1 MEDREAKLLERYE
14 NLKKRAERVQTA
26 QEVENLF
33 DTYLQ
38 YYNLQHTDGMLSC
51 FALEKEDV
59 SVEEAYSE
67 VFEGKKAVEE
77 YYSCFR
83 KLAVKKGVLLEQHC
97 TCPVIEVAGDGQTAK
112 MVCFSRGVK
121 AISAAKCQTFIA
133 GRYYV
138 DFVKDSNGVWK
149 IWHMH
154 WFMIY
159 DSDMKKGF
167 MFSQTTNN
175 EEWGVEEMKDVF
187 TAQATKPSTYWPVIF
202 NPAVSYDYIPEP
214 PDAYETYDG
223 ITALKRTRI
232 LQHFWDREKY

>member
-1 MEDREAKLLERYE
+1 MDREAQLLARYE
-14 NLKKRAERVQTA
+14 EIMTRAKRVEAVHEI
-26 QEVENLF
+26 ENLF

-38 YYNLQHTDGMLSC
+38 FYNLQHADGMLSC
-51 FALEKEDV
+51 FALEQPDV

-67 VFEGKKAVEE
+67 VYEGKEAVTS
-77 YYSCFR
+77 YYNCFR
-83 KLAVKKGVLLEQHC
+83 RLAVKKGVLLEQHC
-97 TCPVIEVAGDGQTAK
+97 TCPVIELAGDGKTAK

-121 AISAAKCQTFIA
+121 AISAAQCQTFIA
-133 GRYYV
+133 GRYYA
-138 DFVKDSNGVWK
+138 DFIQDSTGVWK

-159 DSDMKKGF
+159 DSDMRKGF

-175 EEWGVEEMKDVF
+175 EEWEIPEMRDVF
-187 TAQATKPSTYWPVIF
+187 TALPNKPSTYWPVIF
-202 NPAVSYDYIPEP
+202 NPAASYDYIPET
-214 PDAYETYDG
+214 PDAYETYEG